1 MKLSSLVVRET
12 SSGKRRFIVSLF
24 FFVFLFTLPFFKS
37 AEFFP
42 IGTNTVYAA
51 EQAAPAETPSAK
63 EEGKSEAKKEVYPPA
78 PKLTESDYP
87 QVKGINGRIMAWL
100 AAQLHLWF
108 AAFVSFGAGG

>member
-51 EQAAPAETPSAK
+51 EQAVNAETPLSK
-63 EEGKSEAKKEVYPPA
+63 EEAKLEAKKNSLPSR
-78 PKLTESDYP
+78 TET
-87 QVKGINGRIMAWL
+87 
-100 AAQLHLWF
+100 
-108 AAFVSFGAGG
+108 